1 MSVPVS
7 ACPVQRRRFPA
18 PGQTGKPIGMR
29 TMFAIYIAVIVAGIA
44 VYAAVGLSHS

>member
-7 ACPVQRRRFPA
+7 PCPVDQAEVSCVLVR
-18 PGQTGKPIGMR
+18 GKPIGMR
-29 TMFAIYIAVIVAGIA
+29 TMFAIYVAVILAGIA